1 MSKKFLYGA
10 AVQGIQSFIFQTNE
24 LREIIGASEMVEQIC
39 TISFDEYVQT
49 GEILLQAAGNI
60 KCEYSNQHECEKTV
74 LEFPRK
80 VMTFA
85 PGITI
90 SQAVEVYEK
99 DEDYAIASH
108 HLEQKLRQQ
117 RNKPMRSQTLGML
130 GCWRAAAS
138 GMPIVSVEK
147 GNRIDAASKQK
158 TKYCQEKSLCK
169 KAFGIEVPSV
179 KFPYDLKDITF
190 HNDWIAIIHIDG
202 NGLGK
207 VVQQK
212 GKNKLDFAKFSIN
225 LNKATCAAAQE
236 TYQTL
241 DETYHLDN
249 LPKLPI
255 RPVVLG
261 GDDLTVIC
269 RGDLAIDY
277 ANTFMRYFE
286 QKTEQLL
293 GFKLTACAG
302 IAYIKASYPFYYGYE
317 LAEQLCKYAKEHAR
331 ELNSDLTPSCLMF
344 HKVQDSYIN
353 DYENDII
360 PRELT
365 IGKAEAPTLSWVF
378 GPYFIDAQSQY
389 WTIDKLKDMA
399 ANLDS
404 KEDIDNNALKS
415 HIRQWM
421 TLMHDNP
428 GLSAQ
433 HTERMYDIFK
443 NKKLLLGS
451 LLSALK
457 RSNDGTPTC
466 PVYDIM
472 TYLTIKNQTTK

>member
-10 AVQGIQSFIFQTNE
+10 AVQGIQSFIFQTKE
-24 LREIIGASEMVEQIC
+24 LREIIGASEMVEHIC
-39 TISFDEYVQT
+39 TTCFDEYVQS
-49 GEILLQAAGNI
+49 GEILLRAAGNI
-60 KCEYSNQHECEKTV
+60 KCEYSHQHECEKAV

-80 VMTFA
+80 VMTYA

-99 DEDYAIASH
+99 DEDYAIASQN
-108 HLEQKLRQQ
+108 LEQKLRQQ

-138 GMPIVSVEK
+138 GMPIVSVVR
-147 GNRIDAASKQK
+147 GNRLDAAAEQK
-158 TKYCQEKSLCK
+158 NKYCQEKKLCE
-169 KAFGIEVPSV
+169 KALGIPAV
-179 KFPYDLKDITF
+179 KFPYDIRDITL

-207 VVQQK
+207 VVQRI
-212 GKNKLDFAKFSIN
+212 GKNKKDFANFSSN
-225 LNKATCAAAQE
+225 LNEATCAAAQA
-236 TYQTL
+236 TYHQL
-241 DETYHLDN
+241 NETYHLDR
-249 LPKLPI
+249 LSKLPI

-261 GDDLTVIC
+261 GDDLTIIC

-277 ANTFMRYFE
+277 VQTFLQFFE
-286 QKTEQLL
+286 QYTEQLL
-293 GFKLTACAG
+293 GFKLTACGG

-365 IGKAEAPTLSWVF
+365 IGNAEATTLSWVF

-389 WTIDKLKDMA
+389 WTIDQLKDMA
-399 ANLDS
+399 SNLDS
-404 KEDIDNNALKS
+404 KENVDNNAVKS

-433 HTERMYDIFK
+433 HTERIYDIFRNK
-443 NKKLLLGS
+443 KKLLDC
-451 LLSALK
+451 LLSPIK
-457 RSNDGTPTC
+457 RSNNATPTC
-466 PVYDIM
+466 PVYDVM